1 MKNGSPLRKQDEEM
15 TDIVNGFLD
24 EMFYARKCE
33 NFERVND
40 RERQVVGIDTIF
52 DFNGNHYACDEK
64 AAIRYINKNLKTFA
78 FELSFLNRSGCLT
91 DGWLLSDKKVNNS
104 FLLVWIDKAKK
115 DIIESSDD
123 IEVAQLCL
131 VRRDAILEH
140 LDSLGWSIENL
151 SRKDMEIR
159 SGEDCCLG
167 DIYKD
172 HVKFSYSRK
181 LFEKPI
187 NVLLPREKLVEISDF
202 SEFLEKK

>member
-1 MKNGSPLRKQDEEM
+1 
-15 TDIVNGFLD
+15 
-24 EMFYARKCE
+24 MFYARKCE

-40 RERQVVGIDTIF
+40 RDRQVAGIDTIF
-52 DFNGNHYACDEK
+52 DFNDNHYVCDEK

-159 SGEDCCLG
+159 SDEDCYLG

-172 HVKFSYSRK
+172 HVKFSYSWK

-187 NVLLPREKLVEISDF
+187 NVLLPRKKLVEISDF